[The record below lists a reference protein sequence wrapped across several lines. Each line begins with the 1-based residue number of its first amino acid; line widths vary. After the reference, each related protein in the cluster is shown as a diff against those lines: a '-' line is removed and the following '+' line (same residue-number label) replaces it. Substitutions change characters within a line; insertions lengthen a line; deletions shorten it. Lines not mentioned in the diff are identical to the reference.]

1 MYMIITI
8 IIPIY
13 KVEKYIERCINSVLN
28 QTYRNIE
35 VILIND
41 CTPDKSMEIA
51 RNIIDNSEKSKDIVI
66 KYINHENNKGIAATR
81 NTGLRNVSGEY
92 FFFLDSDDEITPD
105 CIESMALLAEKY
117 KGVDIVQGDIV
128 DTNNSKIQSI
138 ESTDIEYTKDKS
150 LIKKMMFND
159 GTCPYFIPN
168 VVWNKLIRT
177 SLVFECNMWFKEGM
191 VAEDVYWLIMYWRNI
206 SSIAFNLNK
215 TYLYY
220 NDNPS
225 SITNESIQRHRHFFS
240 KMETFRDFIPTID
253 KNDMYIYHRF
263 IRMLHNFGHVY
274 RKYDDKGKQ
283 YIKEYKKTISYLLSF
298 KDLPDRVKICLRYML
313 LPDFFVRIKVID
325 FLLR

>member
-1 MYMIITI
+1 MIITI

-28 QTYRNIE
+28 QTYRNLE

-51 RNIIDNSEKSKDIVI
+51 RNIISNSEKSKDIEI
-66 KYINHENNKGIAATR
+66 KYINHEKNKGIAATR

-105 CIESMALLAEKY
+105 CIESMVLLAKKY

-128 DTNNSKIQSI
+128 DTNNNKVKSI
-138 ESTDIEYTKDKS
+138 ETTDIEYTKDKS
-150 LIKKMMFND
+150 LIKNMMFND
-159 GTCPYFIPN
+159 GTCPYLIPN

-177 SLVFECNMWFKEGM
+177 SLVFEYNMWFKENM

-206 SSIAFNLNK
+206 SSVAFNLSK

-225 SITNESIQRHRHFFS
+225 SITNESIQRYRHFFS

-253 KNDMYIYHRF
+253 KNDMYIYHHF

-283 YIKEYKKTISYLLSF
+283 YIKEYKKTILYLLCF
-298 KDLPDRVKICLRYML
+298 KKLPDRVKICLRYML
-313 LPDFFVRIKVID
+313 LPDFLVRIKAID